1 MDNERYKKILDELEI
16 HYKGATTALKY
27 KTPFQLL
34 VATILSA
41 QCTDK
46 QVNSITSKLFQKYP
60 GPEDFAGLSPGE
72 LEKDIYSCGFYRN
85 KSRNIIKTSQILISK
100 YGGQVPQSIEE
111 LRELP
116 GVGRKT
122 ANVVASNAFGMDAIA
137 VDTHVFRV
145 SNRLGLAN
153 AKTPEETEKQ
163 LMRNIP
169 KNKWSKAHH
178 WLIQHGRR
186 VCIARNPRCGQCFL
200 AEYCDYYNHSG
211 SGKKRRNQT
220 IVNKQVYERG
230 SGNGYTTGIT
240 KTS

>member
-1 MDNERYKKILDELEI
+1 M
-16 HYKGATTALKY
+16 
-27 KTPFQLL
+27 
-34 VATILSA
+34 
-41 QCTDK
+41 
-46 QVNSITSKLFQKYP
+46 
-60 GPEDFAGLSPGE
+60 
-72 LEKDIYSCGFYRN
+72 
-85 KSRNIIKTSQILISK
+85 
-100 YGGQVPQSIEE
+100 
-111 LRELP
+111 P

-200 AEYCDYYNHSG
+200 LSIVTIITIRAQE
-211 SGKKRRNQT
+211 KRRNQT
-220 IVNKQVYERG
+220 IVNKQVYER
-230 SGNGYTTGIT
+230 IR
-240 KTS
+240 